1 MQKKISG
8 IVWKMGLLL
17 SMAVSS
23 VAAYAQKD
31 APIFSQ
37 QMFSSVNFNPAAVI
51 PGNQIQATLFG
62 RHQWIGFEGAPTSV
76 MLDLQGFV
84 SEVKSGFSAN
94 IIADR
99 FGRSHS
105 IDFKV
110 GYSYHL
116 SLGGKN
122 YLQFGLS
129 AGVMSKNYRGGDII
143 LDQQGDPV
151 IIQEDVLDFKP
162 DADFGMAFASGGFMM
177 GLSATHLTSFLYK
190 SINKDNYYV
199 PDAGYY
205 VFLTYLGRV
214 NDKLALQPYVR
225 AMYVGN
231 MLKMEAD
238 FRAEILQWFY
248 IGAGYRYHEAVKA
261 MAGISLYGKLDIGY
275 CYDVGMGKIR
285 NHQSGSHEIVIS
297 LRLST
302 NNNLGDVT
310 RDTPRYFGEKDGD

>member
-1 MQKKISG
+1 
-8 IVWKMGLLL
+8 MGLLL
-17 SMAVSS
+17 SMAASS
-23 VAAYAQKD
+23 QAAFAQRD

-51 PGNQIQATLFG
+51 PANQIQATLFG
-62 RHQWIGFEGAPTSV
+62 RHQWMGFEGAPTSI
-76 MLDLQGFV
+76 MLNLQGFV
-84 SEVKSGFSAN
+84 GEVKSGFSAG

-99 FGRSHS
+99 FGRSHALNA
-105 IDFKV
+105 KV

-116 SLGGKN
+116 SLGGSS
-122 YLQFGLS
+122 YFQFGLS
-129 AGVMSKNYRGGDII
+129 AGFMFKNFRGSEVI
-143 LDQQGDPV
+143 LDQQGDPL
-151 IIQEDVLDFKP
+151 IIPEDVIDLKP
-162 DADFGMAFASGGFMM
+162 DADFGIAFAAKGFMM
-177 GLSATHLTSFLYK
+177 GVSATHITSFLY
-190 SINKDNYYV
+190 NKNNYYV

-231 MLKMEAD
+231 ALKMEAD

-248 IGAGYRYHEAVKA
+248 IGAGYRYNEAIKA

-275 CYDVGMGKIR
+275 CYDVGFGKIR
-285 NHQSGSHEIVIS
+285 NYQSGSHEIVLS

-302 NNNLGDVT
+302 TNNLGDVT
-310 RDTPRYFGEKDGD
+310 RDTPRYFGENKDE